1 MEPKVQREFPQP
13 VLEKNERTARILIGS
28 VSTIV
33 FAAVAFLSG
42 IKLGIKTNFDPH
54 IFAAFNAVVNSCV
67 AVLLV
72 AALVAVKK
80 KRYLLHKRIMITA
93 ILLSVLFLISYICH
107 HLLSGETKFGDLNH
121 DGILS
126 PDEKVLAGSLRYVY
140 YVILITH
147 IPLAGIILPFI
158 LFTAYRALSG
168 DYNKHQ
174 KLSRITWPIWF
185 YVAVSGVVV
194 YLLISP
200 YYS

>member
-1 MEPKVQREFPQP
+1 MKPKIQRKFPQP
-13 VLEKNERTARILIGS
+13 VLEKNDKTARILIWS
-28 VSTIV
+28 VSIIV

-42 IKLGIKTNFDPH
+42 IKFDIKTSFDPH

-80 KRYLLHKRIMITA
+80 KRYHLHKKIMMAA
-93 ILLSVLFLISYICH
+93 IILSVLFLLSYICH

-126 PDEKVLAGSLRYVY
+126 PDEKLLAGSLRYVY
-140 YVILITH
+140 YFILITH
-147 IPLAGIILPFI
+147 IPLAGIILPII

-168 DYNKHQ
+168 DYKKH
-174 KLSRITWPIWF
+174 KKIARIAWPIWF

>member
-1 MEPKVQREFPQP
+1 MEPKVQHKFPLP
-13 VLEKNERTARILIGS
+13 VLKKNDKTARILIWA
-28 VSTIV
+28 VSIIV

-42 IKLGIKTNFDPH
+42 IKLNIKTSFDPH

-80 KRYLLHKRIMITA
+80 KRYILHKKIMITA
-93 ILLSVLFLISYICH
+93 IILSVLFLISYICH

-140 YVILITH
+140 YFILITH

-168 DYNKHQ
+168 DYKKHR
-174 KLSRITWPIWF
+174 KIARFAWPVWF

>member
-1 MEPKVQREFPQP
+1 MNTNIQRKFPQP
-13 VLEKNERTARILIGS
+13 VIKKDDKRARILIWS
-28 VSTIV
+28 VSIIV
-33 FAAVAFLSG
+33 FVAVAFLSG
-42 IKLGIKTNFDPH
+42 IKLNFNLSFDPH
-54 IFAAFNAVVNSCV
+54 IFAEFNAVVNSCV
-67 AVLLV
+67 AILLV

-80 KRYLLHKRIMITA
+80 KRYILHEKIMITA
-93 ILLSVLFLISYICH
+93 IILSVLFLVSYICH

-126 PDEKVLAGSLRYVY
+126 PDEKLLAGSLRYVY
-140 YVILITH
+140 YAILITH

-168 DYNKHQ
+168 DYKKHR
-174 KLSRITWPIWF
+174 KIARYTWPIWF